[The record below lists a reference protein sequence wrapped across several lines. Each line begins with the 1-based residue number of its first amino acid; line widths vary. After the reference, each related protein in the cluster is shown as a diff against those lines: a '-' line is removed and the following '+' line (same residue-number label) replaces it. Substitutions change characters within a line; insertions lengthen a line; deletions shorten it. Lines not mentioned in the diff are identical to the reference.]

1 MWICTSFHTTHST
14 RRDSYDAYIASL
26 YMIPVKK
33 EIFHIPLQFHTCTNN
48 HNSRSHVVSIHASV
62 RREACRTY
70 PISHRSILLARYC
83 TLQCE
88 YTRYANCLSRYRCE
102 TLVPIVSPHR
112 DNTCLYCYV
121 SSSLVVTFCHLAV

>member
-1 MWICTSFHTTHST
+1 MDLYFLPHNVFNKT
-14 RRDSYDAYIASL
+14 RFVRCIYSVVIYDTYQKRNISYR
-26 YMIPVKK
+26 
-33 EIFHIPLQFHTCTNN
+33 LQFHTCTNN

-88 YTRYANCLSRYRCE
+88 YTRYVNCLSRYRCE
-102 TLVPIVSPHR
+102 TLVPIVSPRR